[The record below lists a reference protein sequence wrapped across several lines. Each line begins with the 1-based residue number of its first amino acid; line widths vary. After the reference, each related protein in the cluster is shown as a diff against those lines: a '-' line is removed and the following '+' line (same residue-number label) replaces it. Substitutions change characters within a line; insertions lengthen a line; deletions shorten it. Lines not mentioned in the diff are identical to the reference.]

1 MGVYIKKIFQ
11 RMSNLFSRLFCS
23 NSIFLVIHFRCR
35 NRFNGHCYFFRER
48 AFGFT
53 ENWWFGWWR
62 GWKVWET
69 EYDEKSPF
77 SILTEFKERKICN
90 VFDASFL
97 LWKMHLFVT
106 QFPTTPFSK
115 TILFFYP
122 WKFILLFPCKVLIL
136 HFAKVYHT
144 NFTNFLNRKTFR
156 RETSSN

>member
-1 MGVYIKKIFQ
+1 MIHWVCIIGSLHKKIFQ

-23 NSIFLVIHFRCR
+23 NSIFLVINFRCR
-35 NRFNGHCYFFRER
+35 NRFKGHFYFFRER

-69 EYDEKSPF
+69 EYDEKSAF

-97 LWKMHLFVT
+97 LWKNAFVCDSVSNNSV
-106 QFPTTPFSK
+106 FKNNSIFLS
-115 TILFFYP
+115 L
-122 WKFILLFPCKVLIL
+122 
-136 HFAKVYHT
+136 KVY
-144 NFTNFLNRKTFR
+144 
-156 RETSSN
+156 SSISL